1 MIISVQSKKR
11 GKEGTKTQASD
22 WPTDS
27 GADIVNREVFK
38 ETKLITKNVTSWLA
52 QYTTICIH
60 VSNLLKYPSFKTGKI
75 ERRKKF
81 SFYISIPCNAFF
93 LCSGHATVLASSAK
107 MFPMHYNAIILG
119 LEQTTTYMVYLLQSL
134 VPPWILHF
142 HKQARMS
149 ICKHF
154 ILVFFKIKK

>member
-27 GADIVNREVFK
+27 GADILNREVFK

-60 VSNLLKYPSFKTGKI
+60 VSNLLILVSRQAKQKG
-75 ERRKKF
+75 ERNSVFTFQFHAMHFFFVQGMQQFLLLLQRCF
-81 SFYISIPCNAFF
+81 QCTIMQLYQDWSRRQHIWYICCNHLYLHGYFIFTSRLECQFANTLYWFF
-93 LCSGHATVLASSAK
+93 L
-107 MFPMHYNAIILG
+107 N
-119 LEQTTTYMVYLLQSL
+119 
-134 VPPWILHF
+134 
-142 HKQARMS
+142 
-149 ICKHF
+149 
-154 ILVFFKIKK
+154 